1 MKSIINFCN
10 ILNTN
15 AIGGGD
21 SLLKGIFANKSPLIV
36 FPVFLFFSCSQA
48 SKDDQRESSEAG
60 CDTINIYADDSWKD
74 TIEVDNSKQ
83 TRVVRGF
90 ISHPENTKNGGK

>member
-1 MKSIINFCN
+1 M
-10 ILNTN
+10 NTN

-21 SLLKGIFANKSPLIV
+21 SLLKGIFANKSPLLV

-83 TRVVRGF
+83 KRVVSEF
-90 ISHPENTKNGGK
+90 NSLPENTKNGEN

>member
-1 MKSIINFCN
+1 MKKYIYWPN

-21 SLLKGIFANKSPLIV
+21 SLLKGIFANKLPLLV
-36 FPVFLFFSCSQA
+36 FPVFLFFSCSQS

-83 TRVVRGF
+83 NRVVRGPD
-90 ISHPENTKNGGK
+90 IRQ